1 MGELIMSLLVNK
13 EHDIETG
20 QIVEIPLTDQE
31 IAEVQKMQEAQNKI
45 NAEQK
50 AIAAKEQL
58 SKNAA
63 QAKLEALGL
72 TADDL
77 KALGL

>member
-1 MGELIMSLLVNK
+1 MSLLVNK

-50 AIAAKEQL
+50 AIAEKEQL
-58 SKNAA
+58 LKNAA